1 MRLLFTGGSGYIGS
15 HTARCFLANT
25 DAHITILDNLSTGFR
40 QNFEYL
46 HKVYGNRVELLEM
59 DLGDTSGVAKIL
71 EDSSF
76 LGCVHFAASLIVGES
91 VQKPLQY
98 YKNNVINTT
107 NLIDLCARYGVKNFI
122 FSSTAAVYG
131 EPEPNLVPISE
142 CAPLAPINPYGASK
156 MMSERVL
163 EDTSKIGS
171 INYVALR
178 YFNVAGA
185 CSANTDE
192 NLAQGLGL
200 GQRSKNATHLIKV
213 AVECAVGKRK
223 SMEIFGQDYDTKD
236 GTCVRD
242 YIHIDD
248 LASAHLS
255 AFEFLTDSG
264 KSEVFNV
271 GYNRGYSVKEVI
283 ECVKKVS
290 GVDFVVNPAKRREGD
305 PSMLIASNQKLL
317 SHTSWKPKYDD
328 LETIVQSAYKW
339 ELALKNQFS

>member
-1 MRLLFTGGSGYIGS
+1 
-15 HTARCFLANT
+15 
-25 DAHITILDNLSTGFR
+25 
-40 QNFEYL
+40 
-46 HKVYGNRVELLEM
+46 
-59 DLGDTSGVAKIL
+59 
-71 EDSSF
+71 
-76 LGCVHFAASLIVGES
+76 
-91 VQKPLQY
+91 
-98 YKNNVINTT
+98 
-107 NLIDLCARYGVKNFI
+107 
-122 FSSTAAVYG
+122 
-131 EPEPNLVPISE
+131 
-142 CAPLAPINPYGASK
+142 
-156 MMSERVL
+156 
-163 EDTSKIGS
+163 
-171 INYVALR
+171 
-178 YFNVAGA
+178 
-185 CSANTDE
+185 
-192 NLAQGLGL
+192 
-200 GQRSKNATHLIKV
+200 
-213 AVECAVGKRK
+213 
-223 SMEIFGQDYDTKD
+223 MEIFGQDYDTKD

-317 SHTSWKPKYDD
+317 SHTLWKPKYDD